1 MKVAIFSDLHDNI
14 NNLEMFLNWVEENKI
29 SKLIFC
35 GDLCNKTTL
44 EYLSSTFSGE
54 IFMVGGNAD
63 LFLPEDTEGLKNLTY
78 NEHKLEIKLG
88 EQKILIAHKPT
99 DLKRYLAQDSNY
111 DFAFHG
117 HTHKPWMNKENGLVI
132 ANPGTLGSGSGP
144 VASFAVLETDT
155 GYLELKV
162 LQI

>member
-1 MKVAIFSDLHDNI
+1 MKIAIFSDLHDNL
-14 NNLEMFLNWVEENKI
+14 NNLEIFLGWVNENKI

-35 GDLCNKTTL
+35 GDLCNKEIL
-44 EYLSSTFSGE
+44 KYLTSNFLGE
-54 IFMVGGNAD
+54 IFAVGGNAD
-63 LFLPEDTEGLKNLTY
+63 LFLPKDTKDIKNLIY
-78 NEHKLEIKLG
+78 DERKLEIKLG

-99 DLKRYLAQDSNY
+99 DLKRYLAEDNDY

-144 VASFAVLETDT
+144 IASFAVLETDT